1 MVLPPTRQLSAL
13 KFPCTNPTLIHP
25 PTMPAMRTIAPSISA
40 DAAAI
45 ASPPRKYGANAS
57 S

>member
-45 ASPPRKYGANAS
+45 ASPPPKCGAYAS